1 MTRGEGIA
9 ATWGGTLVSYL
20 TLTIN
25 PVLSALASLFAIE
38 LSCVL
43 IYKAVL
49 EIKHRKKNP

>member
-9 ATWGGTLVSYL
+9 ATWGGTLISYL

-25 PVLSALASLFAIE
+25 PVLSALASLFAIV

-49 EIKHRKKNP
+49 EIKKNKS